1 MNWSGL
7 TEKVR
12 TWMASL
18 LERVWLPSLTSIGV
32 PADQL
37 PPFWGKIT
45 PGTLHSINF
54 GAPGANGS
62 YTNGKTISLLG
73 VLAVCNTRTPES
85 GAESPRANA
94 VPSNVAVPLLRR
106 AS

>member
-1 MNWSGL
+1 MNWSDP

-18 LERVWLPSLTSIGV
+18 LEWVWLPSLTSIGV

-45 PGTLHSINF
+45 PARCTRSASGPPARTAATPTARRSRYSASWL
-54 GAPGANGS
+54 
-62 YTNGKTISLLG
+62 SL
-73 VLAVCNTRTPES
+73 T
-85 GAESPRANA
+85 
-94 VPSNVAVPLLRR
+94 RR
-106 AS
+106 ARHP